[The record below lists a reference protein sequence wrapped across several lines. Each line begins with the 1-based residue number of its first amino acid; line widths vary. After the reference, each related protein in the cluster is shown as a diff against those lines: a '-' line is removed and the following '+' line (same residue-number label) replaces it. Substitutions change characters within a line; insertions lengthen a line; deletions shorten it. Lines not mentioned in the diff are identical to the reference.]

1 MEISGI
7 KLELIEWITRL
18 KDERVLKSL
27 AELKSWE
34 SNLPAHKLTV
44 EELKA
49 RILQSEEDIKSRNY
63 TTHEDLLEEIKGW

>member
-18 KDERVLKSL
+18 KDERVLQSL

-34 SNLPAHKLTV
+34 SKLPSHKLTV
-44 EELKA
+44 EELKS
-49 RILQSEEDIKSRNY
+49 RILQSEEDIKSGDY
-63 TTHEDLLEEIKGW
+63 ITHEDLLEEIKAW